1 VASRSETRPGAA
13 PAEARS
19 RERFARLRAARRI
32 WAVAAIHGEAK
43 RLAAVHDKIGRAWES
58 GDRLVY
64 LGNYL
69 GHGPAVRETIA
80 EMLDFRLAILSQR
93 RAFACDV
100 AFLRGGQEEMWQKL
114 LQLQFAVSPREVLQW
129 MLDQGVAATLAAYG
143 GEPQKGFQ
151 ACREGPRAITRWTSG
166 LRAGINASPGHSQL
180 LSALRRAALSEPDK
194 PGEATLLFVHAG
206 VDPTRP
212 LDAQGDAFWWGGG
225 RFTELASPY
234 AGFRRIVRGFDRKH
248 AGLVETPFVTS
259 LDAGSGFGGELIAA
273 CFAPDGALLGS
284 VAA

>member
-1 VASRSETRPGAA
+1 
-13 PAEARS
+13 
-19 RERFARLRAARRI
+19 
-32 WAVAAIHGEAK
+32 
-43 RLAAVHDKIGRAWES
+43 VHDKLGRQWES

-80 EMLDFRLAILSQR
+80 EVLDFRRAILSQR

-143 GEPQKGFQ
+143 GDPQQGFQ
-151 ACREGPRAITRWTSG
+151 ACREGPRSITRWTSG
-166 LRAGINASPGHSQL
+166 LRAGINAMPGHSQL
-180 LSALRRAALSEPDK
+180 LSALRRAALSEAE
-194 PGEATLLFVHAG
+194 PGNGVAGNQGPGSSGSGGQGTLLFVHAG
-206 VDPTRP
+206 IDPARP
-212 LDAQGDAFWWGGG
+212 LDAQGDAFWWGGN
-225 RFTELASPY
+225 RLTEITEPFAD
-234 AGFRRIVRGFDRKH
+234 FRRIIRGFDRKH
-248 AGLVETPFVTS
+248 GGLVETPYVTS
-259 LDAGSGFGGELIAA
+259 LDAGSGFGGELMAG
-273 CFAPDGALLGS
+273 CFAPDGTLLGT

>member
-1 VASRSETRPGAA
+1 VGAG
-13 PAEARS
+13 AEGRS

-32 WAVAAIHGEAK
+32 WAVAAIHGEAR
-43 RLAAVHDKIGRAWES
+43 RLVALHDKLGRAWES

-69 GHGPAVRETIA
+69 GHGPAVRQTIA
-80 EMLDFRLAILSQR
+80 ELLDFRVAVIAQR

-143 GEPQKGFQ
+143 GDPQQGFQ

-166 LRAGINASPGHSQL
+166 LRAGINATPGHSQL
-180 LSALRRAALSEPDK
+180 LSALRRAALSEDAA
-194 PGEATLLFVHAG
+194 GEQGALLFVHAG
-206 VDPTRP
+206 IDPARP

-225 RFTELASPY
+225 RLTELTEPF
-234 AGFRRIVRGFDRKH
+234 AGFRRIIRGFDRKH
-248 AGLVETPFVTS
+248 AGIVETPYVTS
-259 LDAGSGFGGELIAA
+259 LDAGSGFGGELVAA
-273 CFAPDGALLGS
+273 CFAPDGALLGT